1 MLFDFSFTSVAD
13 PLITSPHS
21 LKGSWS
27 GCLQGCWRPEFLDTC
42 RMPLHHLSL
51 SETLETLGQMWN
63 SSSGLS
69 KEIWVLLAGGMLGLN
84 RRSVNKDNC
93 RGGYGGAGA
102 AAGRGLKEEDLD
114 FVSWEGGT
122 VVRPHND
129 SSGVKWITSW
139 RI

>member
-1 MLFDFSFTSVAD
+1 ML
-13 PLITSPHS
+13 I
-21 LKGSWS
+21 
-27 GCLQGCWRPEFLDTC
+27 R
-42 RMPLHHLSL
+42 
-51 SETLETLGQMWN
+51 
-63 SSSGLS
+63 
-69 KEIWVLLAGGMLGLN
+69 IIAG
-84 RRSVNKDNC
+84 
-93 RGGYGGAGA
+93 GGYGGAGA

>member
-1 MLFDFSFTSVAD
+1 
-13 PLITSPHS
+13 
-21 LKGSWS
+21 
-27 GCLQGCWRPEFLDTC
+27 
-42 RMPLHHLSL
+42 MPLHHLSL
-51 SETLETLGQMWN
+51 SETLGQMWN

-93 RGGYGGAGA
+93 GGEYGGAGA

>member
-1 MLFDFSFTSVAD
+1 
-13 PLITSPHS
+13 
-21 LKGSWS
+21 
-27 GCLQGCWRPEFLDTC
+27 
-42 RMPLHHLSL
+42 MPLHHLSL

-93 RGGYGGAGA
+93 GGSM
-102 AAGRGLKEEDLD
+102 EEREQQQ
-114 FVSWEGGT
+114 VG
-122 VVRPHND
+122 D
-129 SSGVKWITSW
+129 SRK